1 MLSAK
6 RTLTHHDFFVAI
18 TAFTDL
24 GADDLDE
31 EFILDLLSNFV
42 VSSTTEGDGFFR
54 FAHLS
59 VREFLE
65 QMPEYSIEWTNTF
78 AAEVTL
84 LTLICATDSPSGND
98 FIDKLGVT
106 PLEIA
111 PFSEISS
118 NDEGI
123 QAYSLEYWSEHCSL
137 AGEQNRSAEDL
148 NVRNLLHFVLL
159 DDSDDNCPLT
169 WWALSLRSQY
179 IEMAK
184 IMKNYQSPQDRAFL
198 LACAFGLDE
207 TVRVTL
213 NHALDDSVKEQG
225 AILAFRN
232 GHASTAKLLIGPQ
245 GDSKLRE
252 YVLYHLGDA
261 RRRIDH
267 EPDLVRWLLDMIEP
281 AQITEKVILKAK
293 HLDAEIIGML
303 LDHNRDLRV
312 TEEMVR
318 KCSGSQG
325 AVEAFMTREPNL
337 EITSDILVT
346 FMRIDPF
353 DAELCLKL
361 INGSNTAAITC
372 GTISWAAHHAG
383 DPEQEEQFMP
393 ILRLLL
399 ERAEQ
404 GIFHESASL
413 LAFPSDRTGKVVGI
427 LLEHG
432 WPATPRVLNET
443 AALGTLPAFSLI
455 FDAAGGSG
463 QITPELLEAAAGNW
477 EPNGEEILKYLV
489 SQLTQP
495 VSDET
500 WARLIG
506 NCQRRETLR
515 LVLDIK
521 PNLRV
526 PESALLGI
534 IAAST
539 PTGAAEIWAMLL
551 NEEQDLEITDIVV
564 GVALGKMKYGEHIPQ
579 LLNRHGTEVITE
591 RILIGAVRN
600 NGFGDEMTRALMQRN
615 VPIEV
620 PSAKVIGKVIRN
632 THSGLQILQMLEAR
646 FGPFEFTDDNV
657 ETATEGS
664 LQMIKLIF
672 GRRSITHATPSML
685 LNTASRGTLDGMKI
699 LLQLDGTI
707 VTREILIAAAGNRQC
722 GAHMV
727 RLLSDHSPELEP
739 CIEMFMK
746 AADAADTPAFD
757 QTTIRFL
764 VDRVDDVRFAQQV
777 LEAATTPENLNRF
790 WITSLVEILLESSLP
805 VQVTRE
811 MVARIRAH
819 RGPDWFL
826 WRVVARHARVMEM
839 EGTPETSDGLEA

>member
-1 MLSAK
+1 
-6 RTLTHHDFFVAI
+6 
-18 TAFTDL
+18 
-24 GADDLDE
+24 
-31 EFILDLLSNFV
+31 
-42 VSSTTEGDGFFR
+42 
-54 FAHLS
+54 
-59 VREFLE
+59 
-65 QMPEYSIEWTNTF
+65 
-78 AAEVTL
+78 
-84 LTLICATDSPSGND
+84 
-98 FIDKLGVT
+98 
-106 PLEIA
+106 
-111 PFSEISS
+111 
-118 NDEGI
+118 
-123 QAYSLEYWSEHCSL
+123 
-137 AGEQNRSAEDL
+137 
-148 NVRNLLHFVLL
+148 
-159 DDSDDNCPLT
+159 
-169 WWALSLRSQY
+169 
-179 IEMAK
+179 MAQ
-184 IMKNYQSPQDRAFL
+184 IMKNNQSPLDRAFL

-207 TVRVTL
+207 IVRVTL

-225 AILAFRN
+225 AVLAFSN

-281 AQITEKVILKAK
+281 TQITEKVILKAK

-303 LDHNRDLRV
+303 LDHNRDLPV
-312 TEEMVR
+312 TEVMVR
-318 KCSGSQG
+318 KCSRSRG

-337 EITSDILVT
+337 EITSDILIT
-346 FMRIDPF
+346 FMKSDPF

-413 LAFPSDRTGKVVGI
+413 RAFPSDRTGKVVGI

-506 NCQRRETLR
+506 NCHRRETLR

-521 PNLRV
+521 PNVRV
-526 PESALLGI
+526 PESALLRI

-551 NEEQDLEITDIVV
+551 NEERDLEITDIVV
-564 GVALGKMKYGEHIPQ
+564 RVAL
-579 LLNRHGTEVITE
+579 
-591 RILIGAVRN
+591 
-600 NGFGDEMTRALMQRN
+600 
-615 VPIEV
+615 
-620 PSAKVIGKVIRN
+620 
-632 THSGLQILQMLEAR
+632 
-646 FGPFEFTDDNV
+646 
-657 ETATEGS
+657 
-664 LQMIKLIF
+664 
-672 GRRSITHATPSML
+672 
-685 LNTASRGTLDGMKI
+685 
-699 LLQLDGTI
+699 
-707 VTREILIAAAGNRQC
+707 
-722 GAHMV
+722 
-727 RLLSDHSPELEP
+727 
-739 CIEMFMK
+739 
-746 AADAADTPAFD
+746 
-757 QTTIRFL
+757 
-764 VDRVDDVRFAQQV
+764 
-777 LEAATTPENLNRF
+777 
-790 WITSLVEILLESSLP
+790 
-805 VQVTRE
+805 
-811 MVARIRAH
+811 
-819 RGPDWFL
+819 
-826 WRVVARHARVMEM
+826 
-839 EGTPETSDGLEA
+839 